1 MSDIV
6 VKNKS
11 NVGKR
16 GVHSYRQRYASSQW
30 SKFIADSLGC
40 APWVHNIL
48 TNAMTRIVVDKSDGV
63 ISIVAGKANSMD
75 GRYMEVEESILPWSI
90 ADLHFKAYRH
100 CKKSKLKNP
109 RWKSTLFS
117 VELAVYGAIHG
128 NLRFARASRF
138 RSKTRAF
145 LIVSG
150 VKLKNMP
157 NY

>member
-1 MSDIV
+1 MFDIV

-11 NVGKR
+11 NVVKR

-117 VELAVYGAIHG
+117 VELAVYGAKRKSVSTGIYV
-128 NLRFARASRF
+128 LRALRDFGRKHVPF
-138 RSKTRAF
+138 
-145 LIVSG
+145 
-150 VKLKNMP
+150 
-157 NY
+157 